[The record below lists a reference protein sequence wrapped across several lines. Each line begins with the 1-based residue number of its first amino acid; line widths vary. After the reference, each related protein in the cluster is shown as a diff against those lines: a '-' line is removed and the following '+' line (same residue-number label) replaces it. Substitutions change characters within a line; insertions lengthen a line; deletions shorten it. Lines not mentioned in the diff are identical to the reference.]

1 MGSKTGRLAREQPAG
16 RDHNKSRG
24 NTPGHLLSANTL
36 LSEELGRYGEPAS
49 KRGTSD
55 SAASRL
61 SVVTSKPARGHQ
73 PPPKSLTRVS
83 TMINRRPGSGN
94 LSLSLSL
101 FLSLSLSLSGHRR
114 HSRSQPPVT
123 GQSSSNVETF
133 QAGGKFRERG
143 ISRFFV
149 PVSHVS
155 RDSAKD
161 RRINFHAA
169 VSRLIYRLK
178 RAYFSS
184 SSSSSS
190 SSFQCASSLTMP
202 SVYAPVQL
210 VVSSESR
217 RVKFNFTIV
226 YASLLELSSPRVN
239 KRGELGRV

>member
-1 MGSKTGRLAREQPAG
+1 M
-16 RDHNKSRG
+16 
-24 NTPGHLLSANTL
+24 
-36 LSEELGRYGEPAS
+36 
-49 KRGTSD
+49 
-55 SAASRL
+55 
-61 SVVTSKPARGHQ
+61 
-73 PPPKSLTRVS
+73 
-83 TMINRRPGSGN
+83 
-94 LSLSLSL
+94 
-101 FLSLSLSLSGHRR
+101 
-114 HSRSQPPVT
+114 T
-123 GQSSSNVETF
+123 GQSSSDVETF

-190 SSFQCASSLTMP
+190 SSSFQCASSLTMP

-210 VVSSESR
+210 VVSSESC